1 MISHAS
7 SPHGKPRA
15 RGHIRPDVVWF
26 AEILPD
32 IEREAA
38 NDAASRRDDHP
49 GEPESDD
56 YG

>member
-7 SPHGKPRA
+7 SRHGKPGTK
-15 RGHIRPDVVWF
+15 GHIRPGVVWF
-26 AEILPD
+26 GEILPD

-38 NDAASRRDDHP
+38 NDAASWCDNHS